1 MKVRIDRALKF
12 QFIILQ

>member
-1 MKVRIDRALKF
+1 MKVRIDQALKF